1 MPDSTGAYRR
11 GASPLGGEWIA
22 EYVER
27 ASDYWQR
34 VGAAGAATAGRWGE
48 RSLENTEWTADT
60 VTADIVESW
69 ESLTPLLGEGIELWL
84 ELLQRTMNGE
94 KAGDGPTMENPDE

>member
-1 MPDSTGAYRR
+1 
-11 GASPLGGEWIA
+11 
-22 EYVER
+22 VER

-34 VGAAGAATAGRWGE
+34 VGAAGAATAGKWGE
-48 RSLENTEWTADT
+48 RSLEDAQWTADT

-69 ESLTPLLGEGIELWL
+69 EALTPLLGEGIELWL

-94 KAGDGPTMENPDE
+94 RSADGSDVGEPR